1 MKKMKYVAPVSIAV
15 DLEVEDMLLFMS
27 NPNKGAQIDEDE
39 EITDDGD
46 QLNISW
52 KSDIWDDEE
61 DDW

>member
-27 NPNKGAQIDEDE
+27 NPNKGAQIEEDE
-39 EITDDGD
+39 EITEEGD

-61 DDW
+61 DNW

>member
-1 MKKMKYVAPVSIAV
+1 MKKMKYVAPVSTAV

-27 NPNKGAQIDEDE
+27 NPNKGAQIEEDE
-39 EITDDGD
+39 TIDNEGD

-52 KSDIWDDEE
+52 KSDIWDEEE